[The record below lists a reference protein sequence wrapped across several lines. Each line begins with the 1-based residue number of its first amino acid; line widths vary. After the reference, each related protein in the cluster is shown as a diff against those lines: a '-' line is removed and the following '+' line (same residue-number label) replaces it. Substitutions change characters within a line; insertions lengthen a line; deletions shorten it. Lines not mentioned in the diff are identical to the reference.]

1 MGIWPWASSSHWAA
15 APPLGP
21 SGCHRGG
28 PYVRSA
34 DTDRPAVT
42 GSLSAGSLAHT
53 PAIPAI
59 GGAQRGHSECGPGE
73 RPCPGMG
80 PHLQPHPG
88 RPPTSPGYALQRP
101 LPWPTGPPLHTAF
114 FFFAGEAAVFL
125 KGKCDHTILTQD
137 PSLAPHR
144 PQDKAL
150 KALQPLCPPAVPLRP
165 GLISTCR
172 LVSSSSP
179 TPHPGPQTTEAGR
192 GGPSRRPPHVATK
205 ATSSTTSVSPW
216 ERRPW
221 LRTTALDYWWNF

>member
-1 MGIWPWASSSHWAA
+1 MALGFALSLGSC
-15 APPLGP
+15 PPLGP

-59 GGAQRGHSECGPGE
+59 GGAQRGHSEWGPGE

-150 KALQPLCPPAVPLRP
+150 KALLAPVPTCCAPQAWADFYMLP
-165 GLISTCR
+165 GFL
-172 LVSSSSP
+172 LQ
-179 TPHPGPQTTEAGR
+179 PHPSPR
-192 GGPSRRPPHVATK
+192 
-205 ATSSTTSVSPW
+205 ST
-216 ERRPW
+216 
-221 LRTTALDYWWNF
+221 DN